1 MCMHRASGSSLGMR
15 IVANRCSLLGF
26 PALTV
31 SPVAA
36 EVALE
41 QISHPRSSSKGAHA
55 FALKTWGQTT
65 EVWKLRG
72 PLGPLWSI
80 SLCFSQGSKLPYL
93 KFGRVLEEEDEAQA
107 KRLRVLRIVVRI
119 KGYSKGW
126 IQGPEFLLNGFGVS
140 FGVYLG

>member
-31 SPVAA
+31 SPVAD

-41 QISHPRSSSKGAHA
+41 QISHPRSYSKGAHA
-55 FALKTWGQTT
+55 FALKTWGQNT

-72 PLGPLWSI
+72 PRGPLLGATAHVVHKDPSFLI
-80 SLCFSQGSKLPYL
+80 SS
-93 KFGRVLEEEDEAQA
+93 LEGFWRRR
-107 KRLRVLRIVVRI
+107 RLRLR
-119 KGYSKGW
+119 G
-126 IQGPEFLLNGFGVS
+126 LGFCG
-140 FGVYLG
+140 L